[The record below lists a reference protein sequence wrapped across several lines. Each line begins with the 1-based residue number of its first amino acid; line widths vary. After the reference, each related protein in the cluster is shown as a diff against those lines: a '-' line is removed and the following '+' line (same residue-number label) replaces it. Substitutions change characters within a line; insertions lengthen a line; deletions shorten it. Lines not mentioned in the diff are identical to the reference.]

1 MASSIKNGQAT
12 AKAASK
18 AASRVAK
25 RAGHGTATRA
35 KTPIIEI
42 CESFCWGERN
52 GNSDG
57 IGEQT
62 HARRAGCGEYDVT
75 ADTDM
80 RVCFCNRSDGER
92 FSLSLDAVYQH
103 LIEGRMRLKNGRL
116 PSVTHA

>member
-1 MASSIKNGQAT
+1 MASRANNGRAS
-12 AKAASK
+12 AAS
-18 AASRVAK
+18 
-25 RAGHGTATRA
+25 A
-35 KTPIIEI
+35 KTPVIEI

-52 GNSDG
+52 DAGDLS
-57 IGEQT
+57 GEQT
-62 HARRAGCGEYDVT
+62 KARRACCGEYDVT

-92 FSLSLDAVYQH
+92 FSLSIDAVYQH